1 MKGKVAKGASA
12 GGVVLVADDY
22 GLSPGVDRAIRSL
35 IEGRKLTGAGCMTLF
50 PEWAEEARLLKNLPE
65 SRDTAVGLHL
75 TLTDFEPLSGRGPLG
90 AGRMPDL
97 KRLIR
102 ACYLG
107 ALDRAGLEG
116 ELDAQLQAFIDA
128 MGRFPD
134 YIDGH
139 QHVHFL
145 GPVRRWLKKRLPR
158 LAAYQSIPWLRGAP
172 APSLVAGVK
181 LRAKVSFVAFLARG
195 FDREMRQAG
204 YDVKGPLAG
213 FYDWGNPGAFPAYL
227 RELAGRRREGM
238 VVMCHPG
245 EADDVLRRRDRLV
258 AAREVEFA
266 ELSHFDGWT
275 LAVDTRLKE
284 PPNEL

>member
-1 MKGKVAKGASA
+1 MKEKAAKGTPR

-22 GLSPGVDRAIRSL
+22 GLAPGVDRAIRSL
-35 IEGRKLTGAGCMTLF
+35 IEGRKLSGTGCMTLF
-50 PEWAEEARLLKNLPE
+50 PEWAEEARLLKDLPE
-65 SRDTAVGLHL
+65 SRDVAVGLHL
-75 TLTDFEPLSGRGPLG
+75 TLTDFEPLGGRGPTG
-90 AGRMPDL
+90 AGRMPNL

-107 ALDRAGLEG
+107 GIDRAGLEG
-116 ELDAQLQAFIDA
+116 ELDAQLLAFVDA
-128 MGRFPD
+128 MGRSPD

-145 GPVRRWLKKRLPR
+145 GPVRRWLKKRLPGF
-158 LAAYQSIPWLRGAP
+158 AADQSIPWLRGAP
-172 APSLVAGVK
+172 APSLTAGVR

-195 FDREMRQAG
+195 FDREMAQAG

-227 RELAGRRREGM
+227 RELADRRREDM

-245 EADDVLRRRDRLV
+245 KADDVLRRRDRLV

-266 ELSHFDGWT
+266 ELSRFDGWT
-275 LAVDTRLKE
+275 LAGGTPFRKASI
-284 PPNEL
+284 

>member
-1 MKGKVAKGASA
+1 MGAPT
-12 GGVVLVADDY
+12 GGVLLVADDY

-35 IEGRKLTGAGCMTLF
+35 IEGRKLSGTGCMTLF

-65 SRDTAVGLHL
+65 SRDVAIGLHL
-75 TLTDFEPLSGRGPLG
+75 TLTDFEPLSGHGPIG
-90 AGRMPDL
+90 AGRMSNL

-102 ACYLG
+102 VCYLG
-107 ALDRAGLEG
+107 GIDQTGLEG
-116 ELDAQLQAFIDA
+116 ELDAQLQAFVDA

-158 LAAYQSIPWLRGAP
+158 FAADQSIPWLRGAP
-172 APSLVAGVK
+172 APALAAGVK
-181 LRAKVSFVAFLARG
+181 LRAKVFFVAFLAHG
-195 FDREMRQAG
+195 FGREMVQAG

-213 FYDWGNPGAFPAYL
+213 FYDWGNPDAFPAYL
-227 RELAGRRREGM
+227 RELSGRRREDM

-245 EADDVLRRRDRLV
+245 KADDVLRRRDRLV

-266 ELSHFDGWT
+266 ELSRFDGWT
-275 LAVDTRLKE
+275 LAGGTPLKRATQ
-284 PPNEL
+284 

>member
-1 MKGKVAKGASA
+1 MKEKATEGTPR

-22 GLSPGVDRAIRSL
+22 GLAPGVDRAIRSL
-35 IEGRKLTGAGCMTLF
+35 IEGSKLSGTGCMTLF
-50 PEWAEEARLLKNLPE
+50 PEWAEEAGLLKDLRK
-65 SRDTAVGLHL
+65 SRDVAVGLHL
-75 TLTDFEPLSGRGPLG
+75 TLTDFEPLSGRGPIG
-90 AGRMPDL
+90 VGRMPNL

-107 ALDRAGLEG
+107 GIDRAGLEG
-116 ELDAQLQAFIDA
+116 ELDAQVQAFVDA

-145 GPVRRWLKKRLPR
+145 GPVRRWLKKRLPGF
-158 LAAYQSIPWLRGAP
+158 AAGQSIPWLRGAP
-172 APSLVAGVK
+172 AAALATGVK
-181 LRAKVSFVAFLARG
+181 LRAKVSFVAFLAHG
-195 FDREMRQAG
+195 FDREMARAG

-227 RELAGRRREGM
+227 RELAGRRREDM

-245 EADDVLRRRDRLV
+245 KADDVLRRRDRLV

-266 ELSHFDGWT
+266 ELSRFDGWT
-275 LAVDTRLKE
+275 LAGGTPLKRATQ
-284 PPNEL
+284 